1 NRRNGI
7 SITSVDNL
15 SMQEILV
22 ANSNG
27 TNPQTGIDIE
37 PNSSNNEINNITI
50 SDVTT
55 FNNYNNGVLVHLNKL
70 PGKIRKEANIK
81 INGFRDVSSGR
92 GIRISGTYKRDKVN
106 NKPLEG
112 VISLDNLNVESSK
125 NPSVFNKNNFFPSI

>member
-1 NRRNGI
+1 IYVGHSGTHSQNINIKGGVVDNNRRNGI

-106 NKPLEG
+106 NKP
-112 VISLDNLNVESSK
+112 
-125 NPSVFNKNNFFPSI
+125 